1 MRTLLLRPRPIL
13 RILKE
18 MFQDKHEFTR
28 RIREGREFFSFMA
41 KRKEAA

>member
-1 MRTLLLRPRPIL
+1 L

-18 MFQDKHEFTR
+18 MLKDRGEFSR

-41 KRKEAA
+41 KRKAVA